1 MFKARLIEMFENMV
15 TKKDSSLV
23 PTYYDPEFVL
33 TTNGRVQSYPDFLQG
48 HERVYDTS
56 ISYRIRFDDS
66 TWVES
71 ADRVAVRCWIAISS
85 NNEPEMELELLLISL
100 WRDGRILRLWELTWP
115 DWSGL
120 QALDKY
126 DSAPLEPQNER
137 RDLSLS

>member
-1 MFKARLIEMFENMV
+1 MSKARLIEMFENMV

-33 TTNGRVQSYPDFLQG
+33 TTNGRIQSYQDFLEG
-48 HERVYDTS
+48 HERLYDTS
-56 ISYRIRFDDS
+56 ISYRIRFDES
-66 TWVES
+66 TWFES
-71 ADRVAVRCWIAISS
+71 ADGVAVRCRIAISS
-85 NNEPEMELELLLISL
+85 NNEREVELELLLISL

-126 DSAPLEPQNER
+126 DSTSLQPQN
-137 RDLSLS
+137 